1 MAHLLVR
8 GARAVRPAVEIR
20 GLDAWRKRFAALG
33 AMKDLQP
40 ALRAEAEAVAA
51 EARAERDPDSSL
63 ARWIKIMELEAGD
76 QPAYAVGTDDPA
88 GFFLEFGTRRSRA
101 SPWLVP
107 ALHARLPGI
116 NHAVRKVIAGGFE
129 GGRQGLIMGRHES
142 H

>member
-1 MAHLLVR
+1 MSS
-8 GARAVRPAVEIR
+8 AVEIR
-20 GLDAWRKRFAALG
+20 GLEGLRKRFSALG
-33 AMKDLQP
+33 AMKGLQP

-51 EARAERDPDSSL
+51 EAKARLTERDPDSSL

-107 ALHARLPGI
+107 ALLARLPGI
-116 NHAVRKVIAGGFE
+116 NHAVRKVIAAA
-129 GGRQGLIMGRHES
+129 LKAPAKV
-142 H
+142 